1 MSSRTNLCVLLL
13 STLLAA
19 CGGGGGDASGGGT
32 PDPVT
37 LTVTASPGSVT
48 AGQASTLNWSSTG
61 ADSCSASG
69 AWTGSKPTSGS
80 QSTGPLDASRTY
92 QLTCTGAGGSQTR
105 SASVA
110 VESTTPAPT
119 LTLTASPTTI
129 VAGANATLSWNSS
142 NATTCT
148 ASGGWSG
155 TKSLT
160 GSASVSPTTTTS
172 YTLACTGAGGSIE
185 RTATVT
191 VTAAPPAPTVTLS
204 ANPTTINSGASSTLT
219 WASTNAT
226 SCTASGAWSG
236 SKATSGSQ
244 GTGALTGTATYTLTC
259 TGAGG
264 SASDSVTVIV
274 TAAPPAPTVTLSANP
289 TTISSGAS
297 STLTWASTNATSC
310 TASGAWSGSKAT
322 SGSQGT
328 GALTGTATYTLTCTG
343 AGGSASDSVTVTVG
357 SVAGPAFPLHTETGK
372 RYLVDA
378 NGQPFF
384 IHGDTPWSLIA
395 QPKREEVVQY
405 LDDRRAKGFNTI
417 LVNLIEHLFADNAPA
432 NAYGDAPF
440 VSPGDFATPNPAYFD
455 HAEYVVAQAAE
466 RQMLVLMTP
475 AYMGFNGGAPGWYQ
489 EMVANG
495 AAKLRAYGQYV
506 ANRFAAYDN
515 IIWVQGGDF
524 NPPEK
529 ELLRALAQGI
539 RDVDPAALQTFH
551 GARGTSALGFF
562 GTGESWL
569 KVNDIYTTES
579 TVVENAFTEYA
590 RSAMP
595 FFLIEARYE
604 NEGAG
609 TETVVRSQAYQAVLS
624 GAMGHLMGN
633 RPVWG
638 FDAGWQTAL
647 NSPAAT
653 TLQVLR
659 TLFEGLAWP
668 DLVPDTSASLLL
680 AGTGSGI
687 TRAAAAKS
695 TTGSIGIV
703 YMPSIRTITVNL
715 DQLSGPNVRVRWFD
729 PTNGSYATIA
739 GSPFS
744 ASGSRDFTPTGNNSR
759 GLGDWVLTLESVP

>member
-160 GSASVSPTTTTS
+160 GSASVSPATTTS

-357 SVAGPAFPLHTETGK
+357 LVAGPAFPLHTETGK

-384 IHGDTPWSLIA
+384 IHGDTPWCMITRLT
-395 QPKREEVVQY
+395 REQVDLY
-405 LDDRRAKGFNTI
+405 LDDRKAKGINAL
-417 LVNLIEHLFADNAPA
+417 LVELIERSLCLNSPS
-432 NAYGDAPF
+432 NAYGNAPF
-440 VSPGDFATPNPAYFD
+440 TTAGDFSTPNEAYFA
-455 HAEYVVAQAAE
+455 HAEYVVAGA
-466 RQMLVLMTP
+466 RSRGMLMLITP
-475 AYMGFNGGAPGWYQ
+475 AYMGFGGGCCEGWYDLMQ
-489 EMVANG
+489 ANG
-495 AAKLRAYGQYV
+495 TDKMRAFGEYV
-506 ANRFAAYDN
+506 AQRFRPYDN
-515 IIWVQGGDF
+515 VLWVQGGDY
-524 NPPEK
+524 NPPDLP
-529 ELLRALAQGI
+529 LLRSVPLGI
-539 RDVDPAALQTFH
+539 RDVDTKWLHTFH
-551 GARGTSALGFF
+551 GSRGTSALGYL
-562 GTGESWL
+562 GNTESWL
-569 KVNDIYTTES
+569 NVNNIYTDGN
-579 TVVENAFTEYA
+579 TVVANAFAEYQ
-590 RSAMP
+590 RSTMP
-595 FFLIEARYE
+595 FFLIEAAYE
-604 NEGAG
+604 FESANE
-609 TETVVRSQAYQAVLS
+609 TLVRTQAYQASLS
-624 GAMGHLMGN
+624 GAMGHLYGGN
-633 RPVWG
+633 WRFPN
-638 FDAGWQTAL
+638 GWESDL
-647 NSPAAT
+647 NPPGLAS
-653 TLQVLR
+653 LRHLR
-659 TLFEGLAWP
+659 TLVDAFAWWT
-668 DLVPDTSASLLL
+668 LVPDTNNTILT
-680 AGTGSGI
+680 AGVGSGSS
-687 TRAAAAKS
+687 RAVAARSS
-695 TTGSIGIV
+695 TGAFAILYTPSVRALTVSLTG
-703 YMPSIRTITVNL
+703 M
-715 DQLSGPNVRVRWFD
+715 SGPNVRARWYD
-729 PTNGSYATIA
+729 PTNGSHTAIT
-739 GSPFS
+739 GSPF
-744 ASGSRDFTPTGNNSR
+744 AANGSRDFTPTGNNSR
-759 GLGDWVLTLESVP
+759 GLGDWVLVLESVP

>member
-264 SASDSVTVIV
+264 SASDSVTV
-274 TAAPPAPTVTLSANP
+274 
-289 TTISSGAS
+289 
-297 STLTWASTNATSC
+297 
-310 TASGAWSGSKAT
+310 
-322 SGSQGT
+322 
-328 GALTGTATYTLTCTG
+328 
-343 AGGSASDSVTVTVG
+343 TVG
-357 SVAGPAFPLHTETGK
+357 LVAGPAFPLHTETGK

-384 IHGDTPWSLIA
+384 IHGDTPWCMITRLT
-395 QPKREEVVQY
+395 REQVDLY
-405 LDDRRAKGFNTI
+405 LDDRKAKGINAL
-417 LVNLIEHLFADNAPA
+417 LVELIERSLCLNSPS
-432 NAYGDAPF
+432 NAYGNAPF
-440 VSPGDFATPNPAYFD
+440 TTAGDFSTPNEAYFA
-455 HAEYVVAQAAE
+455 HAEYVVAGA
-466 RQMLVLMTP
+466 RSRGMLMLITP
-475 AYMGFNGGAPGWYQ
+475 AYMGFGGGCCEGWYDLMQ
-489 EMVANG
+489 ANG
-495 AAKLRAYGQYV
+495 TDKMRAFGEYV
-506 ANRFAAYDN
+506 AQRFRPYDN
-515 IIWVQGGDF
+515 VLWVQGGDY
-524 NPPEK
+524 NPPDLP
-529 ELLRALAQGI
+529 LLRSVPLGI
-539 RDVDPAALQTFH
+539 RDVDTKWLHTFH
-551 GARGTSALGFF
+551 GSRGTSALGYL
-562 GTGESWL
+562 GNTESWL
-569 KVNDIYTTES
+569 NVNNIYTDGN
-579 TVVENAFTEYA
+579 TVVANAFAEYQ
-590 RSAMP
+590 RSTMP
-595 FFLIEARYE
+595 FFLIEAAYE
-604 NEGAG
+604 FESANE
-609 TETVVRSQAYQAVLS
+609 TLVRTQAYQASLS
-624 GAMGHLMGN
+624 GAMGHLYGGN
-633 RPVWG
+633 WRFPN
-638 FDAGWQTAL
+638 GWESDL
-647 NSPAAT
+647 NPPGLAS
-653 TLQVLR
+653 LRHLR
-659 TLFEGLAWP
+659 TLVDAFAWWT
-668 DLVPDTSASLLL
+668 LVPDTNNTILT
-680 AGTGSGI
+680 AGVGSGSS
-687 TRAAAAKS
+687 RAVAARSS
-695 TTGSIGIV
+695 TGAFAILYTPSVRALTVSLTG
-703 YMPSIRTITVNL
+703 M
-715 DQLSGPNVRVRWFD
+715 SGPNVRARWYD
-729 PTNGSYATIA
+729 PTNGSHTAIT
-739 GSPFS
+739 GSPF
-744 ASGSRDFTPTGNNSR
+744 AANGSRDFTPTGNNSR
-759 GLGDWVLTLESVP
+759 GLGDWVLVLESVP